1 MSAEFLSL
9 SRAYSILY
17 ARSLEKSR
25 FALVSRSR
33 KEFLIRNQ
41 FGKLT
46 VQLFFDLSKEL
57 SATKLIECGAND
69 ASVSKRFINEAPGRS
84 ATAIEASPF
93 VYENFKNTNI
103 SKGLTYIQVGLS
115 NKKSVIEFNIPK
127 VTDESTSIFGSFQ
140 KLPQY
145 YSEYSSVP
153 VKVEKLDTVMNVSA
167 KMNAPTVMWVDVE
180 GEAFK
185 VLQGASKTLANENT
199 IMIYIEVQESTHYK
213 SERRAI
219 EIVELLESFGFV
231 PVARDFPLADL
242 YNLLLIKQGSLTDA
256 VPSLNRYWASLSA
269 IKTPIIEFRKP
280 SQTLSNLK
288 RILLRFI
295 PEMFWP
301 TLHRFFAL
309 FGSKSSQKL
318 RN

>member
-9 SRAYSILY
+9 SRSYSILF
-17 ARSLEKSR
+17 ARLLDKSK
-25 FALVSRSR
+25 FALISHSR

-46 VQLFFDLSKEL
+46 VQLFFNLSKQF
-57 SATKLIECGAND
+57 SAINLIECGAND
-69 ASVSKRFINEAPGRS
+69 ASVSRRFINEVPGRS
-84 ATAIEASPF
+84 AIAIEASPF
-93 VYENFKNTNI
+93 VYDNFKKANI
-103 SKGLTYIQVGLS
+103 CKGLSYVQIGLS

-145 YSEYSSVP
+145 YSEYSTVP
-153 VKVEKLDTVMNVSA
+153 VKVEKLDAVMKASM
-167 KMNAPTVMWVDVE
+167 KINAPTVMWVDVE

-185 VLQGASKTLANENT
+185 VLQGATNTLLNKNT

-213 SERRAI
+213 SEKKAI
-219 EIVELLESFGFV
+219 EIVDFLEGFGFV

-242 YNLLLIKQGSLTDA
+242 YNLLLVKRSVLTEA
-256 VPSLNRYWASLSA
+256 VPSLNQYWASLNL
-269 IKTPIIEFRKP
+269 IRTPRIELRKP

-288 RILLRFI
+288 RIILRII
-295 PEMFWP
+295 PEIFWP
-301 TLHRFFAL
+301 ILHRLFAL
-309 FGSKSSQKL
+309 FGSKSSQKAIK
-318 RN
+318 